1 MHLFKTIFA
10 FHNIS
15 FLIIYLSTTISSV
28 AQHQTDTIQHI
39 DSSAILYFT
48 QNDFLNFN
56 VTTLRLDTTLSNF
69 QIYDPVKK
77 SGKFYATL
85 GNIGLAHKNLVFSP
99 TFRAGFDLGIHSFD
113 QYLFSS
119 NHLKYYSTPKPYT
132 ELYYVMGKLK
142 EQFFRINHSQKI
154 GRNLHVGVNFRII
167 DAFGNFQR
175 QKSTNN
181 NVAFKTS
188 YFTNNKRYGIIAS
201 YLFNS
206 IKAEENGGLMVDSI
220 FEKKL
225 ESDTKQIAV
234 NLTAA
239 ENRLKNS
246 HIQVN
251 HYYQIAKPDSSGVE
265 KNRSN
270 IFNPGILS
278 QSISYSKQSLT
289 YDDKNPNYD
298 YYPTVY
304 YDSLP
309 SNTELKLKQ
318 LENAFSWTNT
328 MDQTSPLSLTLGLKY
343 QYTEVTEILNWISS
357 QSTNYLHFI
366 YSGALIIRP
375 SQNMNFKVNA
385 EWINGDIN
393 NNDHQIKATFNNHF
407 TRNDQLFSLLELW
420 ATSSSQSQPWF
431 FQYYNSNYFQW
442 DENFNKT
449 SMLAG
454 GLSYHQSFWKTGVN
468 YYQIGDYVYFA
479 QDTLPAQF
487 QGNID
492 LFHLYIDNNFQTPTF
507 DFNTKVIYQN
517 QSNKEIIRL
526 PTLMIDFSAYYQKL
540 LFKKALRIQIG
551 LDAFYN
557 TSYYAD
563 NYMGA
568 IRSFYLQDEKKIN
581 NLLILDAVLKFQVK
595 TARFFLA
602 WKHFNSLFG
611 ENDFYFVPHHPI
623 QDARINFGISWTF
636 HD

>member
-1 MHLFKTIFA
+1 MYIIKTIFN
-10 FHNIS
+10 FCNIS
-15 FLIIYLSTTISSV
+15 FLLISLLSGINGLAQDTTEN
-28 AQHQTDTIQHI
+28 IQNI
-39 DSSAILYFT
+39 DSCAILYST
-48 QNDFLNFN
+48 PNDFLNFN
-56 VTTLRLDTTLSNF
+56 VTTLRLDTTLNNF

-77 SGKFYATL
+77 SGEFYATL
-85 GNIGLAHKNLVFSP
+85 GNIGLAHKNLTFSP
-99 TFRAGFDLGIHSFD
+99 TFRAGFDLGIHAFD

-119 NHLKYYSTPKPYT
+119 NRLKYYSTPKAYT
-132 ELYYVMGKLK
+132 ELYYVMGKFK

-154 GRNLHVGVNFRII
+154 GKNLHVGVNFRII

-175 QKSTNN
+175 QKSTNS

-201 YLFNS
+201 FLFNS
-206 IKAEENGGLMVDSI
+206 IKAEENGGIMVDSI

-251 HYYQIAKPDSSGVE
+251 HYYQIAKPNSSDVE

-289 YDDKNPNYD
+289 YEDQNPNYD

-328 MDQTSPLSLTLGLKY
+328 MDQTSPLSLTLGVKY
-343 QYTEVTEILNWISS
+343 QYTEVTEIVNWIPS

-407 TRNDQLFSLLELW
+407 KKNDQLFSLLELW

-454 GLSYHQSFWKTGVN
+454 GLSYHQSFWETGVN
-468 YYQIGDYVYFA
+468 YYQLSDYVYFA

-492 LFHLYIDNNFQTPTF
+492 LFHLYIDNNFQTSTF
-507 DFNTKVIYQN
+507 NFNTKVIYQN

-540 LFKKALRIQIG
+540 LFKKALKIQIG

-581 NLLILDAVLKFQVK
+581 TLLILDAVLKFQVK

-602 WKHFNSLFG
+602 WKHFNSMFG